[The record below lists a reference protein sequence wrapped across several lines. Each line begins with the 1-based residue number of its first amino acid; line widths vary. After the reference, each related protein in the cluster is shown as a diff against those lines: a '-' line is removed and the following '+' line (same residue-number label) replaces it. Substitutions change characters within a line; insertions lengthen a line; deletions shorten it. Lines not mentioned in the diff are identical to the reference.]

1 MTLTKVTMLL
11 MMNGMKK
18 RVKTIRRFLGRA
30 FEYALV
36 CVLIAELSVFA
47 LPASAGEITVDPS
60 ATGNRPTL
68 DTAPNGVQMINLAK
82 TDGRGVSHNKFTNY
96 NVGPGGV
103 ILNNST
109 ADGVSVLGG
118 AIYANPNYRGGC
130 AASLVINEVTG
141 NRASTLR
148 GYTEMFGRRADFI
161 LANPNGIV
169 LNGAGFINIPRVTL
183 STGVPVFDAG
193 VFRGLDVAGG
203 NVSIEGSGVD
213 ATQADYFTI
222 VTRMASLS
230 APVWGRDVS
239 IITGT
244 GFYNHDDRVFML
256 RDTPEGK
263 PEFAIDASALGS
275 IYAGR
280 ISLVCNEQGVGVR
293 SKADLLADAADIRIR
308 ADGNIELK
316 NAEAATDV
324 RVWSG
329 SGEIIQAGTALALH
343 DLEYGA
349 ARVTNGGSLLA
360 VNDLAVTGLL
370 DNEGGEIAAGGNITI
385 AANGALN
392 NRGGS
397 IRLGGT
403 DTGSVH
409 ITGLA
414 ALDGEGGAI
423 TSSGALVLDMTGDI
437 TLSGATGLLYA
448 GRAFTLNAASVVNDT
463 TLEMDGSVTINALGD
478 LTNHGRISSASDISI
493 NAAHVE
499 NSDALADSGVFPE
512 ISSGDRLAIT
522 AEGITNSGGLL
533 FAVNG
538 ITLESAS
545 LSNVST
551 NIDDDNLLGNAFI
564 YSMGSMA
571 IRGRAA
577 SGNTLYNHSAYI
589 GADGDMTID
598 LGSDGTLVNTGTDL
612 GTYTKEW
619 VSTGAGYGKSWAV
632 LARDV
637 ITNGD
642 MRTASSYL
650 VSGGNLSIN
659 AGDVLNHG
667 SEISAAE
674 NLTIDADTLTNET
687 HTVDVSQ
694 KILEGKRTRH
704 TKKIKVGVKIKYKTY
719 HTNDTR
725 YRYETVTLGSNTPAL
740 IQGKTVTI
748 RATKLGNGIERT
760 TPGSAAG
767 GRVGTVTNNAALNEL
782 VDTGAIDVSQYVSV
796 DGNGNAL
803 FAINTTPGTT
813 YLIETRNRFIDLNGL
828 YGSQYFFD
836 RIGYS
841 PGDVKILGDA
851 YYEEQLIM
859 RAIYQ
864 ATAEKYLGE
873 DIASNQEEMKYL
885 LDNAATAYKDL
896 NLAVGVALTK
906 EQINL
911 LQEPIVWYVEE
922 TVKGVTVLAPKI
934 YIPEHIVA
942 GFTNGGTAKI
952 AAGTVNMDITEGLT
966 NSGLI
971 AGKSSVR
978 INAGKIT
985 NTESGIEGMT
995 AEIRG
1000 GEVDLVSTG
1009 DIINRG
1015 AVIKADKTLNVTA
1028 AGDIVNES
1036 VVTTHGFAGTEIESN
1051 IGTRA
1056 SMEAGDRLSI
1066 NAGGDFTNKG
1076 ADVKSG
1082 SDAVIEAGGNI
1093 DFETVKLRTVKNERR
1108 HGVKGVSDS
1117 TTSVGSDLEVGGNLT
1132 MNSGRDVN
1140 FVGSTAD
1147 IEGKADVKTAGNFN
1161 LLNDYDT
1168 DSFKGSKTKGNATG
1182 KKTTT
1187 VETFDK
1193 TVVGS
1198 SFTTG
1203 DDLNVESGNDINI
1216 IGSTVSSGKDM
1227 KLSAAGTENV
1237 LAVNDEHYFKKETKK
1252 SGFAQGGSIY
1262 GKEARQDM
1270 TYDSTVNGSAVDAKE
1285 KYASHSGKD
1294 TNIIG
1299 STITAGDLA
1308 DISADGSVSIVAAY
1322 DRHDESHTTV
1332 KTGIG
1337 GAKDVFSQ
1345 ELDLEESG
1353 YTKAVGSV
1361 ITAKELTVRSG
1372 ADVYVEGSTI
1382 NAENATIDAAG
1393 NFTETSAK
1401 NTSYHREVH
1410 EKTGVSIMEAAK
1422 YAGLMTLTGGMAS
1435 PLNAYL
1441 TTLITGHATNNLVK
1455 EENGRVSVEMG
1466 RVEYER
1472 SEKTV
1477 ETITQASSIL
1487 NITNDL
1493 AVSAGKDLTIAGSE
1507 VKAGGDV
1514 TLTAGGN
1521 VNIISTEESSKTT
1534 SETIKG
1540 SGVVTVGAKHAATDV
1555 YYAGK
1560 ALAEAVKALETAKKD
1575 YDDYRENL
1583 RKAREDKGKGL
1594 IDEDDYEALES
1605 MEKYYL
1611 ANIAL
1616 LTENVVAKTANLVKA
1631 TAGLGSSGETLG
1643 FSGDIQLDI
1652 DASITKN
1659 KEESTTHKGST
1670 LFAGGNLRIQS
1681 GKTAKI
1687 EGSDLGAEGELSI
1700 DAEDVEITAARN
1712 TNKSSSSTK
1721 QAHINGSY
1729 STNGSWGVNADASYS
1744 EMDSES
1750 TTWAN
1755 SHLNAT
1761 NIAIRSK
1768 NDTTVRGG
1776 VVTANERL
1784 DVNVGGNLIVDSLQD
1799 KSSSGSHS
1807 LGLSAGYS
1815 ESEDSD
1821 GKTTSSGNFGAN
1833 FSVSNSTKK
1842 WVSEQTSLTGNS
1854 VNIYVENKTTLK
1866 GAVIASTSN
1875 DLTLDTGSF
1884 EYIHIKDKDIS
1895 YNAGAGVNL
1904 GSNSTGKPEEKNNTW
1919 SVNAS
1924 YGFSQ
1929 KRQTNFATI
1938 GEGTIIVRDG
1948 EADLSGLNRDV
1959 TKAQYGTVDIG
1970 LKGGFTVD
1978 SSTVAFVTNPVGE
1991 IKNAITS
1998 LEKGY
2003 NDAKKTTV
2011 DQYQRTSNYMNDR
2024 GYYTNG
2030 EITKI
2035 GVDAALA
2042 VFTPDISQVKGSPN
2056 DKNIYDFL
2064 HEIYAGKI
2072 SGNYDGKVASAT
2084 LQQVASL
2091 YGMSSAEFK
2100 DAYQRGVIGN
2110 EFGNETTRVLAG
2122 NVNLSYAVAGYY
2134 REQSAYGDY
2143 SDNRNSETRTSTKI
2157 IGCSMFGFQDGNGD
2171 APKELQIVQSKS
2183 SIENTMREW
2192 ANEDSSIKNGT
2203 ASIYFGAK
2211 GLIGGLP
2218 AAIYEGFDKDA
2229 LDSGVN
2235 YDPANAAYERGK
2247 RIGTVVDVIII
2258 AGSALNLV
2266 AGKEALSIGAKDAPI
2281 EFTKPGERFV
2291 RVGEKPENLKFTFE
2305 TPGGTQK
2312 GTYAFPEKTFEL
2324 IGKDPVKLKDLG
2336 DLPGSVPNYYRIL
2349 EPPARTPIQRG
2360 IVPGGEFG
2368 GRGGVPEVKFPEGF

>member
-1 MTLTKVTMLL
+1 MRKPL
-11 MMNGMKK
+11 
-18 RVKTIRRFLGRA
+18 KTIRRLLGRA

-36 CVLIAELSVFA
+36 CVLIAELSIAA
-47 LPASAGEITVDPS
+47 LPVMAGGIAVDQSASGNKPTV
-60 ATGNRPTL
+60 
-68 DTAPNGVQMINLAK
+68 DTAPNGVPLVNLAK
-82 TDGRGVSHNKFTNY
+82 TDGRGVSHNKFTDY

-118 AIYANPNYRGGC
+118 AIYGNPNFRGGC

-141 NRASTLR
+141 NKASNLR

-193 VFRGLDVAGG
+193 VFRGLDIAGG

-244 GFYNHDDRVFML
+244 GFYNHDDRVFTL

-293 SKADLLADAADIRIR
+293 SKADMLADAADIRIR

-316 NAEAATDV
+316 NAQAATDV

-329 SGEIIQAGTALALH
+329 SGEIIQTGTALALG

-349 ARVTNGGSLLA
+349 ARVANRGSLLA

-370 DNEGGEIAAGGNITI
+370 DNEGGEIAAGGNIMI
-385 AANGALN
+385 AANDALN

-448 GRAFTLNAASVVNDT
+448 GRAFTLNAANVVNDT
-463 TLEMDGSVTINALGD
+463 TLEMDGSVTINAGGD
-478 LTNHGRISSASDISI
+478 LTNHGRISSASGISI

-499 NSDALADSGVFPE
+499 NSDALADSGIFPE

-551 NIDDDNLLGNAFI
+551 NIDDDNLLGNAYI
-564 YSMGSMA
+564 YSMGGMA
-571 IRGRAA
+571 IRGKAA

-589 GADGDMTID
+589 GADGDMAIE
-598 LGSDGTLVNTGTDL
+598 LGSDGTLVNTGADL

-619 VSTGAGYGKSWAV
+619 VSTGAGFGKSWAV

-667 SEISAAE
+667 SEISAAG

-704 TKKIKVGVKIKYKTY
+704 TKKIDLGFGKIKYETY
-719 HTNDTR
+719 YTNDTR
-725 YRYETVTLGSNTPAL
+725 YRYETVTLGSNTTAL

-748 RATKLGNGIERT
+748 RANKLGNGIERS

-782 VDTGAIDVSQYVSV
+782 VNTGAIDVSRYVSV
-796 DGNGNAL
+796 DGNAL
-803 FAINTTPGTT
+803 FAINTAPGTT

-896 NLAVGVALTK
+896 SLAVGVALTK

-922 TVKGVTVLAPKI
+922 TVKGITVLAPKI

-971 AGKSSVR
+971 AGKSSLVV
-978 INAGKIT
+978 NAGKIT
-985 NTESGIEGMT
+985 NTASGIEGMT

-1000 GEVDLVSTG
+1000 GEVDLVSAG

-1015 AVIKADKTLNVTA
+1015 AVIKAGKTLNVTA
-1028 AGDIVNES
+1028 AGDIVNETS
-1036 VVTTHGFAGTEIESN
+1036 NATGSMIAEIKGGDVNVVSGSDVVNRSAVINADRTVSITAAGNIVNETTVKTTRLTRGEIRSTLGTTASIES
-1051 IGTRA
+1051 
-1056 SMEAGDRLSI
+1056 GDRLSI
-1066 NAGGDFTNKG
+1066 NAGGDFTNRG
-1076 ADVKSG
+1076 AEVKSG

-1093 DFETVKLRTVKNERR
+1093 DFETVKLRAVKNERR
-1108 HGVKGVSDS
+1108 HGVKGVSDG
-1117 TTSVGSDLEVGGNLT
+1117 TTSIGSELDVNGNLS
-1132 MNSGRDVN
+1132 MSAGRDVN
-1140 FVGSTAD
+1140 FVGSAAD

-1168 DSFKGSKTKGNATG
+1168 DSFKGKKRSGNAYKSKTTK
-1182 KKTTT
+1182 
-1187 VETFDK
+1187 VQSYDK

-1227 KLSAAGTENV
+1227 KLSAAGTENIV
-1237 LAVNDEHYFKKETKK
+1237 AVNDEHYFKKETKK

-1270 TYDSTVNGSAVDAKE
+1270 TYDSKVKGSTVDVRGT
-1285 KYASHSGKD
+1285 YASHSGKD

-1299 STITAGDLA
+1299 STLTAGDLA
-1308 DISADGSVSIVAAY
+1308 DISADGSVNIVAAY

-1337 GAKDVFSQ
+1337 GAKDIYSQ

-1372 ADVYVEGSTI
+1372 ADVYVEGSTL

-1410 EKTGVSIMEAAK
+1410 EKTGVSVMEAAK

-1441 TTLITGHATNNLVK
+1441 TTLVTGHATNNMAK

-1507 VKAGGDV
+1507 VNAGWDV

-1521 VNIISTEESSKTT
+1521 VNILSTEESSKTT

-1575 YDDYRENL
+1575 YDDYKENI

-1659 KEESTTHKGST
+1659 KEESTTRKGST
-1670 LFAGGNLRIQS
+1670 LFAGGNLAIQS

-1712 TNKSSSSTK
+1712 TNKSSSSTR

-1755 SHLNAT
+1755 SRLNAT
-1761 NIAIRSK
+1761 NISITSK
-1768 NDTTVRGG
+1768 NDTTVRGA
-1776 VVTANERL
+1776 VVSANEQL
-1784 DVNVGGNLIVDSLQD
+1784 DLNVGGNLIVESLQD

-1815 ESEDSD
+1815 ES
-1821 GKTTSSGNFGAN
+1821 KSGSGLNAGGN
-1833 FSVSNSTKK
+1833 FSVSSSTRK

-1948 EADLSGLNRDV
+1948 ETDLSGLNRDV

-1978 SSTVAFVTNPVGE
+1978 SSTVAFVTDPEGE
-1991 IKNAITS
+1991 IKNAIDS
-1998 LEKGY
+1998 LKKGY
-2003 NDAKKTTV
+2003 GDAAKTTEEIYEKSV
-2011 DQYQRTSNYMNDR
+2011 VMYERTTNFINDK
-2024 GYYTNG
+2024 GFYTNK
-2030 EITKI
+2030 EIRINECIQVWNDDSKYGI
-2035 GVDAALA
+2035 GAQLYEKYKEVIL
-2042 VFTPDISQVKGSPN
+2042 GSN
-2056 DKNIYDFL
+2056 FY
-2064 HEIYAGKI
+2064 
-2072 SGNYDGKVASAT
+2072 
-2084 LQQVASL
+2084 
-2091 YGMSSAEFK
+2091 K
-2100 DAYQRGVIGN
+2100 D
-2110 EFGNETTRVLAG
+2110 
-2122 NVNLSYAVAGYY
+2122 
-2134 REQSAYGDY
+2134 
-2143 SDNRNSETRTSTKI
+2143 TRTSTDLKLAYIELLGIDPTGTILDEVQQRRHIIREHELDEIARQKI
-2157 IGCSMFGFQDGNGD
+2157 ER
-2171 APKELQIVQSKS
+2171 AY
-2183 SIENTMREW
+2183 
-2192 ANEDSSIKNGT
+2192 ANEAIT
-2203 ASIYFGAK
+2203 PM
-2211 GLIGGLP
+2211 LIGPIDDLFP
-2218 AAIYEGFDKDA
+2218 GFSD
-2229 LDSGVN
+2229 
-2235 YDPANAAYERGK
+2235 
-2247 RIGTVVDVIII
+2247 
-2258 AGSALNLV
+2258 
-2266 AGKEALSIGAKDAPI
+2266 
-2281 EFTKPGERFV
+2281 
-2291 RVGEKPENLKFTFE
+2291 
-2305 TPGGTQK
+2305 
-2312 GTYAFPEKTFEL
+2312 
-2324 IGKDPVKLKDLG
+2324 LKDLKAAITGYDEFNDKLSGIDRAASIAGAALPIVSGKMVKAGIDVVSEGAEQIAKHG
-2336 DLPGSVPNYYRIL
+2336 DAVSKITKETKIIENKIKGDAFRDEISYLMN
-2349 EPPARTPIQRG
+2349 
-2360 IVPGGEFG
+2360 
-2368 GRGGVPEVKFPEGF
+2368 KEGFNVQTEVAKNTPFGKRVIDIEVSKDGRVLGGIETKAGKSPYTPSQRAKDNWLKQQGYQVDVVRDK

>member
-11 MMNGMKK
+11 MMNGMRKP
-18 RVKTIRRFLGRA
+18 VKTIRRFLGRA

-118 AIYANPNYRGGC
+118 AIYGNPNYRGGC

-141 NRASTLR
+141 NKASNLR

-193 VFRGLDVAGG
+193 VFRGFDVAGG

-222 VTRMASLS
+222 VTRMASL
-230 APVWGRDVS
+230 AGPLWGRDVS

-244 GFYNHDDRVFML
+244 GFYNHDDRVFTL

-280 ISLVCNEQGVGVR
+280 ISLVCNERGVGVR
-293 SKADLLADAADIRIR
+293 SNADLLADAADIRIR

-349 ARVTNGGSLLA
+349 ARVTNRGSLLA

-463 TLEMDGSVTINALGD
+463 TLEMDGNITINALGD
-478 LTNHGRISSASDISI
+478 LTNHGRISSASAISI

-533 FAVNG
+533 FAVND

-571 IRGRAA
+571 IRGKAA
-577 SGNTLYNHSAYI
+577 PGNTLYNHSAYI
-589 GADGDMTID
+589 GADGDMAID

-619 VSTGAGYGKSWAV
+619 VSTGAGFGKSWAV

-725 YRYETVTLGSNTPAL
+725 YRNETVTIGSNTPAL
-740 IQGKTVTI
+740 IQGKTLTI

-803 FAINTTPGTT
+803 FAVNTTPEAT
-813 YLIETRNRFIDLNGL
+813 YLVETRNRYIDLNGL
-828 YGSQYFFD
+828 YGSRYFFD

-971 AGKSSVR
+971 AGKNSLA

-985 NTESGIEGMT
+985 NTESGIAGMT

-1000 GEVDLVSTG
+1000 GEVDLVSAG

-1015 AVIKADKTLNVTA
+1015 AVIKAGNTLYVTA
-1028 AGDIVNES
+1028 AGDIVNDS
-1036 VVTTHGFAGTEIESN
+1036 VVSTHGFAGTEIESS

-1066 NAGGDFTNKG
+1066 NAGGDFTNRG
-1076 ADVKSG
+1076 AEVKSG
-1082 SDAVIEAGGNI
+1082 SDAVIEAGGNV

-1108 HGVKGVSDS
+1108 HGVKGVSYS

-1198 SFTTG
+1198 GFITG

-1227 KLSAAGTENV
+1227 TLSAAGTENIV
-1237 LAVNDEHYFKKETKK
+1237 AVNDEHYFEKETKK
-1252 SGFAQGGSIY
+1252 SGLAQGGSIY
-1262 GKEARQDM
+1262 GKEARRDM

-1308 DISADGSVSIVAAY
+1308 DISADGSVTIVAAY
-1322 DRHDESHTTV
+1322 DRHDESHVTV

-1337 GAKDVFSQ
+1337 GARDIYSQ

-1372 ADVYVEGSTI
+1372 ADVYVEGSAI

-1410 EKTGVSIMEAAK
+1410 EKTGVSILSAVK
-1422 YAGLMTLTGGMAS
+1422 YAGVMTLTGGMAA
-1435 PLNAYL
+1435 PANAYL
-1441 TTLITGHATNNLVK
+1441 TTLVTGHATNKLAKV
-1455 EENGRVSVEMG
+1455 ENGRVSVEVG
-1466 RVEYER
+1466 RVDYGR
-1472 SEKTV
+1472 SEKSV

-1575 YDDYRENL
+1575 YDDYKENL

-1659 KEESTTHKGST
+1659 KEESTTRKGST
-1670 LFAGGNLRIQS
+1670 LFAGGSLVIKS
-1681 GKTAKI
+1681 GSTAKI
-1687 EGSDLGAEGELSI
+1687 EGSALGAEG
-1700 DAEDVEITAARN
+1700 
-1712 TNKSSSSTK
+1712 
-1721 QAHINGSY
+1721 
-1729 STNGSWGVNADASYS
+1729 
-1744 EMDSES
+1744 
-1750 TTWAN
+1750 
-1755 SHLNAT
+1755 
-1761 NIAIRSK
+1761 
-1768 NDTTVRGG
+1768 
-1776 VVTANERL
+1776 
-1784 DVNVGGNLIVDSLQD
+1784 
-1799 KSSSGSHS
+1799 
-1807 LGLSAGYS
+1807 
-1815 ESEDSD
+1815 
-1821 GKTTSSGNFGAN
+1821 
-1833 FSVSNSTKK
+1833 
-1842 WVSEQTSLTGNS
+1842 
-1854 VNIYVENKTTLK
+1854 
-1866 GAVIASTSN
+1866 
-1875 DLTLDTGSF
+1875 
-1884 EYIHIKDKDIS
+1884 
-1895 YNAGAGVNL
+1895 
-1904 GSNSTGKPEEKNNTW
+1904 
-1919 SVNAS
+1919 
-1924 YGFSQ
+1924 
-1929 KRQTNFATI
+1929 
-1938 GEGTIIVRDG
+1938 
-1948 EADLSGLNRDV
+1948 
-1959 TKAQYGTVDIG
+1959 
-1970 LKGGFTVD
+1970 
-1978 SSTVAFVTNPVGE
+1978 
-1991 IKNAITS
+1991 
-1998 LEKGY
+1998 
-2003 NDAKKTTV
+2003 
-2011 DQYQRTSNYMNDR
+2011 
-2024 GYYTNG
+2024 
-2030 EITKI
+2030 
-2035 GVDAALA
+2035 
-2042 VFTPDISQVKGSPN
+2042 
-2056 DKNIYDFL
+2056 
-2064 HEIYAGKI
+2064 
-2072 SGNYDGKVASAT
+2072 
-2084 LQQVASL
+2084 
-2091 YGMSSAEFK
+2091 
-2100 DAYQRGVIGN
+2100 
-2110 EFGNETTRVLAG
+2110 
-2122 NVNLSYAVAGYY
+2122 
-2134 REQSAYGDY
+2134 
-2143 SDNRNSETRTSTKI
+2143 
-2157 IGCSMFGFQDGNGD
+2157 
-2171 APKELQIVQSKS
+2171 
-2183 SIENTMREW
+2183 
-2192 ANEDSSIKNGT
+2192 
-2203 ASIYFGAK
+2203 
-2211 GLIGGLP
+2211 
-2218 AAIYEGFDKDA
+2218 
-2229 LDSGVN
+2229 
-2235 YDPANAAYERGK
+2235 
-2247 RIGTVVDVIII
+2247 
-2258 AGSALNLV
+2258 
-2266 AGKEALSIGAKDAPI
+2266 
-2281 EFTKPGERFV
+2281 
-2291 RVGEKPENLKFTFE
+2291 
-2305 TPGGTQK
+2305 
-2312 GTYAFPEKTFEL
+2312 
-2324 IGKDPVKLKDLG
+2324 
-2336 DLPGSVPNYYRIL
+2336 
-2349 EPPARTPIQRG
+2349 
-2360 IVPGGEFG
+2360 
-2368 GRGGVPEVKFPEGF
+2368 

>member
-1 MTLTKVTMLL
+1 
-11 MMNGMKK
+11 
-18 RVKTIRRFLGRA
+18 
-30 FEYALV
+30 
-36 CVLIAELSVFA
+36 
-47 LPASAGEITVDPS
+47 
-60 ATGNRPTL
+60 
-68 DTAPNGVQMINLAK
+68 
-82 TDGRGVSHNKFTNY
+82 
-96 NVGPGGV
+96 
-103 ILNNST
+103 
-109 ADGVSVLGG
+109 
-118 AIYANPNYRGGC
+118 
-130 AASLVINEVTG
+130 
-141 NRASTLR
+141 
-148 GYTEMFGRRADFI
+148 
-161 LANPNGIV
+161 
-169 LNGAGFINIPRVTL
+169 
-183 STGVPVFDAG
+183 
-193 VFRGLDVAGG
+193 
-203 NVSIEGSGVD
+203 
-213 ATQADYFTI
+213 
-222 VTRMASLS
+222 MA
-230 APVWGRDVS
+230 
-239 IITGT
+239 
-244 GFYNHDDRVFML
+244 
-256 RDTPEGK
+256 
-263 PEFAIDASALGS
+263 
-275 IYAGR
+275 
-280 ISLVCNEQGVGVR
+280 
-293 SKADLLADAADIRIR
+293 
-308 ADGNIELK
+308 
-316 NAEAATDV
+316 
-324 RVWSG
+324 
-329 SGEIIQAGTALALH
+329 
-343 DLEYGA
+343 
-349 ARVTNGGSLLA
+349 
-360 VNDLAVTGLL
+360 
-370 DNEGGEIAAGGNITI
+370 
-385 AANGALN
+385 
-392 NRGGS
+392 
-397 IRLGGT
+397 
-403 DTGSVH
+403 
-409 ITGLA
+409 
-414 ALDGEGGAI
+414 
-423 TSSGALVLDMTGDI
+423 
-437 TLSGATGLLYA
+437 
-448 GRAFTLNAASVVNDT
+448 
-463 TLEMDGSVTINALGD
+463 
-478 LTNHGRISSASDISI
+478 
-493 NAAHVE
+493 
-499 NSDALADSGVFPE
+499 
-512 ISSGDRLAIT
+512 
-522 AEGITNSGGLL
+522 
-533 FAVNG
+533 
-538 ITLESAS
+538 
-545 LSNVST
+545 
-551 NIDDDNLLGNAFI
+551 
-564 YSMGSMA
+564 
-571 IRGRAA
+571 
-577 SGNTLYNHSAYI
+577 
-589 GADGDMTID
+589 ID

-619 VSTGAGYGKSWAV
+619 ESTGAGFGKSWAV

-704 TKKIKVGVKIKYKTY
+704 TKKIDLGFGKIKYETY
-719 HTNDTR
+719 YTNDTR
-725 YRYETVTLGSNTPAL
+725 YRYETVTIGSNTTAL
-740 IQGKTVTI
+740 IQGKTLTI

-803 FAINTTPGTT
+803 FAVNTTPEAT
-813 YLIETRNRFIDLNGL
+813 YLVETRNRYIDLNGL
-828 YGSQYFFD
+828 YGSRYFFD

-971 AGKSSVR
+971 AGKNSLA

-985 NTESGIEGMT
+985 NTESGIAGMT

-1000 GEVDLVSTG
+1000 GEVDLVSAG

-1015 AVIKADKTLNVTA
+1015 AVIKAGNTLYVTA
-1028 AGDIVNES
+1028 AGDIVNDS
-1036 VVTTHGFAGTEIESN
+1036 VVSTHGFAGTEIESS

-1108 HGVKGVSDS
+1108 HGVKGVSYS

-1198 SFTTG
+1198 GFITG

-1227 KLSAAGTENV
+1227 TLSAAGTENIV
-1237 LAVNDEHYFKKETKK
+1237 AVNDEHYFEKETKK
-1252 SGFAQGGSIY
+1252 SGLAQGGSIY
-1262 GKEARQDM
+1262 GKEARRDM

-1308 DISADGSVSIVAAY
+1308 DISADGSVTIVAAY
-1322 DRHDESHTTV
+1322 DRHDESHVTV

-1337 GAKDVFSQ
+1337 GARDIYSQ

-1372 ADVYVEGSTI
+1372 ADVYVEGSAI

-1410 EKTGVSIMEAAK
+1410 EKTGVSILSAVK
-1422 YAGLMTLTGGMAS
+1422 YAGVMTLTGGMAA
-1435 PLNAYL
+1435 PANAYL
-1441 TTLITGHATNNLVK
+1441 TTLVTGHATNKLAKV
-1455 EENGRVSVEMG
+1455 ENGRVSVEVG
-1466 RVEYER
+1466 RVDYGR
-1472 SEKTV
+1472 SEKSV

-1575 YDDYRENL
+1575 YDDYKENL

-1659 KEESTTHKGST
+1659 KEESTTRKGST
-1670 LFAGGNLRIQS
+1670 LFAGGSLVIKS
-1681 GKTAKI
+1681 GSTAKI
-1687 EGSDLGAEGELSI
+1687 EGSALGAEGELSI
-1700 DAEDVEITAARN
+1700 DAEDVEITAAKN
-1712 TNKSSSSTK
+1712 TNKTSSSTK
-1721 QAHINGSY
+1721 QAHINASY
-1729 STNGSWGVNADASYS
+1729 STDGNWGVNGDASFMES
-1744 EMDSES
+1744 SSES
-1750 TTWAN
+1750 VWYTN
-1755 SHLNAT
+1755 SHLSAN
-1761 NIAIRSK
+1761 NIIIKSSK
-1768 NDTTVRGG
+1768 DTTVRGG

-1784 DVNVGGNLIVDSLQD
+1784 DLNVGGNLIVESLQD

-1815 ESEDSD
+1815 SGKD
-1821 GKTTSSGNFGAN
+1821 GSGINVGGN
-1833 FSVSNSTKK
+1833 FSVSSSTKK
-1842 WVSEQTSLTGNS
+1842 WVTEQTSLTGNS

-1875 DLTLDTGSF
+1875 DLTLNTGSF

-1938 GEGTIIVRDG
+1938 GEGTIIVREG
-1948 EADLSGLNRDV
+1948 NTDLSGLNRDV
-1959 TKAQYGTVDIG
+1959 TKSQYQTVDIG
-1970 LKGGFTVD
+1970 LTGAFTLD
-1978 SSTVAFVTNPVGE
+1978 SSTVALVTDPGKQ
-1991 IKNAITS
+1991 ITDAIDS
-1998 LEKGY
+1998 LERGY
-2003 NDAKKTTV
+2003 NDAKKTTEEIYEKFV
-2011 DQYQRTSNYMNDR
+2011 FLYERTSNLIAGDGFQTDSEVKYDKIQKIINNSPMFIDDNGIMIIRNSDGTTDSYSSNQQRLENEAMSNAKMILVGDNENNALAYKVKELLENHAVVCVQTETVLIDND
-2024 GYYTNG
+2024 YFK
-2030 EITKI
+2030 ITKLD
-2035 GVDAALA
+2035 GVQLRGDGEGKATFTLNTQQVEYITSTGNAQYKFEASTSGQVTATLGNSVPGLNQFGISKEGLLVGLELSEPINA
-2042 VFTPDISQVKGSPN
+2042 KGANVFTNSTVVVKPGGIAAIGAVLILSNPELGIPAGA
-2056 DKNIYDFL
+2056 KIIYD
-2064 HEIYAGKI
+2064 
-2072 SGNYDGKVASAT
+2072 AT
-2084 LQQVASL
+2084 
-2091 YGMSSAEFK
+2091 K
-2100 DAYQRGVIGN
+2100 
-2110 EFGNETTRVLAG
+2110 
-2122 NVNLSYAVAGYY
+2122 
-2134 REQSAYGDY
+2134 
-2143 SDNRNSETRTSTKI
+2143 
-2157 IGCSMFGFQDGNGD
+2157 
-2171 APKELQIVQSKS
+2171 
-2183 SIENTMREW
+2183 
-2192 ANEDSSIKNGT
+2192 
-2203 ASIYFGAK
+2203 
-2211 GLIGGLP
+2211 
-2218 AAIYEGFDKDA
+2218 
-2229 LDSGVN
+2229 
-2235 YDPANAAYERGK
+2235 
-2247 RIGTVVDVIII
+2247 
-2258 AGSALNLV
+2258 
-2266 AGKEALSIGAKDAPI
+2266 
-2281 EFTKPGERFV
+2281 
-2291 RVGEKPENLKFTFE
+2291 
-2305 TPGGTQK
+2305 
-2312 GTYAFPEKTFEL
+2312 
-2324 IGKDPVKLKDLG
+2324 
-2336 DLPGSVPNYYRIL
+2336 
-2349 EPPARTPIQRG
+2349 
-2360 IVPGGEFG
+2360 
-2368 GRGGVPEVKFPEGF
+2368 